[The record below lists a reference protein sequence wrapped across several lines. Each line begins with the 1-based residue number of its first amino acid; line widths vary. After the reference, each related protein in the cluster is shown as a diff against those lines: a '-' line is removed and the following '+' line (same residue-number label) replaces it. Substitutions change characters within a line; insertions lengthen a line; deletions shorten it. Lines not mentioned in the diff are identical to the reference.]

1 MINVSGS
8 IIIGVI
14 SGIITSAVIWFFV
27 NLFKTKVLPWYQSI
41 TYQGV
46 KINGDWIG
54 FYQHSKSTNIDEDD
68 PHYNIH
74 INQKG
79 HQIYGE
85 MTRSKNQDGTRD
97 SKTFVFNGL
106 FKDGNLV
113 FSYKPKDSTRL
124 GLGSY
129 VLKLKDDG
137 KKLHGRSLYI
147 TSDNGDVA
155 EFEII
160 WKRKK

>member
-1 MINVSGS
+1 MINISSS
-8 IIIGVI
+8 IIIGVV
-14 SGIITSAVIWFFV
+14 SGIITSAVIWVIV
-27 NLFKTKVLPWYQSI
+27 NLFKKNILPWYQSI

-46 KINGDWIG
+46 KIGGNWIG
-54 FYQHSKSTNIDEDD
+54 FYQKPTNINNDEKD

-74 INQKG
+74 IIQKG
-79 HQIYGE
+79 HHICGE
-85 MTRSKNQDGTRD
+85 MTRNKDQNGSRN
-97 SKTFVFNGL
+97 SKTFIFNGL

-129 VLKLKDDG
+129 VLKLGDDG

-147 TSDNGDVA
+147 TSNGGDVA
-155 EFEII
+155 EFEIT
-160 WKRKK
+160 WKRKS